1 MSSTRTV
8 HKGWLLGVLLVGPF
22 MAQAHATIA
31 NVATPSIH
39 SDLGASGAI
48 LELVIGG
55 YLIAFA
61 ALLITGARLGQS
73 HGYRRVFMLGV
84 GVFSLASLFCGVAPS
99 PIALVIARVMQ
110 GIGAAL
116 MFPQT
121 LTGIQL
127 NFTGGERVRAIG
139 LYTVALS
146 TGAVVGQILGGALI
160 SANIAGTEWRAIFLI
175 NVPIGAAVILAGLH
189 HMPADEQRAARRVDL
204 PGVAILSAGMLLL
217 VLPLALGQSEGWP
230 VWTWVSLVA
239 SVPAFAL
246 FLAIEKRVAANGG
259 SPLVNV
265 HVIVRP
271 TVSWALLTQ
280 MAATGTYYAL
290 LFTLAQY
297 LQQGLGD
304 SPLVSG
310 LTLVPWVA
318 AFGVAGQIVRR
329 LPTRALRLAPAAGCL
344 LLTASYL
351 ALSAAL
357 FSGDHGEALLVVVL
371 GAGGLGLGI
380 QFSAL
385 LGHLTNAVPAE
396 YAPDISGVTTT
407 GIQIGGAIGVAALG
421 TLYLS
426 LTLRPGAGLATHA
439 FALTTGTF
447 AAISLLAS
455 AAAYRATHA
464 QPAGADAGR
473 QEVHRVPATRAPV
486 ARVPANAV

>member
-1 MSSTRTV
+1 M
-8 HKGWLLGVLLVGPF
+8 
-22 MAQAHATIA
+22 
-31 NVATPSIH
+31 
-39 SDLGASGAI
+39 
-48 LELVIGG
+48 
-55 YLIAFA
+55 
-61 ALLITGARLGQS
+61 
-73 HGYRRVFMLGV
+73 
-84 GVFSLASLFCGVAPS
+84 
-99 PIALVIARVMQ
+99 
-110 GIGAAL
+110 
-116 MFPQT
+116 
-121 LTGIQL
+121 
-127 NFTGGERVRAIG
+127 
-139 LYTVALS
+139 
-146 TGAVVGQILGGALI
+146 
-160 SANIAGTEWRAIFLI
+160 
-175 NVPIGAAVILAGLH
+175 
-189 HMPADEQRAARRVDL
+189 
-204 PGVAILSAGMLLL
+204 
-217 VLPLALGQSEGWP
+217 
-230 VWTWVSLVA
+230 WTWVSLVA

-271 TVSWALLTQ
+271 TVSWALLTL

-310 LTLVPWVA
+310 LTLVAWVA

-426 LTLRPGAGLATHA
+426 LTLRPGAGLEPPARSPRARTRTRADRRFTVSQLPERPSLEYPRTRAKSRKRDHTIA
-439 FALTTGTF
+439 IRPRCAL
-447 AAISLLAS
+447 
-455 AAAYRATHA
+455 H
-464 QPAGADAGR
+464 QPA
-473 QEVHRVPATRAPV
+473 
-486 ARVPANAV
+486 